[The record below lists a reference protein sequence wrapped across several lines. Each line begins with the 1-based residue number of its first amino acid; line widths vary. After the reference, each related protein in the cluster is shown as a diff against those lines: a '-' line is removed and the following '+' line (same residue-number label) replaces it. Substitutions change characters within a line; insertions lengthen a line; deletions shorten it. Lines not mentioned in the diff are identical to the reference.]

1 MATVGPM
8 ATVCSRCGTE
18 GGEVELPPGWSLST
32 EERGVV
38 RLCAACT
45 RAHVRDIEAKLD
57 ETWWSP

>member
-1 MATVGPM
+1 M